1 LKKTYLNLIFATA
14 LVIGFLYYISNPYR
28 NVSYEYD
35 LKLGEISERDII
47 APFEFPVFKSEST
60 LDNEKEN
67 AAKKVTPIYSV
78 SDNLKFNAQ
87 KNLDFIFQQFQHT
100 HLTENTVVSN
110 LDKNGLHLSQESIEA
125 LKNRNTREFT
135 YNYFAEK
142 LSKIFDIGIY
152 PDNFQYQKIRIYENS
167 RVREVPLSNRYSIEE
182 ATTKLQ
188 EEAPP
193 SIPEKLIHELSNITL
208 IANIVQDRQHTNIER
223 QHAKEEVPLTIGKVL
238 KNEKII
244 SKNQKVTAIDL
255 LKIESLQK
263 AQQEQGSNR
272 TMLEMFISALGIAL
286 YSLILITLFIY
297 YIIIFHPKEINSI
310 ARMILI
316 MTCILGTVLLT
327 LIVNNIFHVS
337 SIIIPVMLPV
347 IIIAI
352 IFNAEVGIVFNFIL
366 FGFLTAFLNWSFIN
380 PLILLLTACGG
391 LFAVPRIKQRQEYY
405 PLIYYF
411 MGAFIISNLA
421 LTLTRINSLQIFL
434 WHLLF
439 GFISSFI
446 SVIGLVVLIP
456 IAEKKLNLATKQILL
471 QLLDIDNPL
480 LKKMSLIIP
489 GTYHHSLIVGNLA
502 ESAAEAIGANH
513 LLARVGSYYH
523 DIGKLEHPECFI
535 ENNPDASNIHDTM
548 LANESAILIR
558 NHINEGISLAKK
570 YKLPPQV
577 RDILIQHH
585 GTSQIRYFY
594 NKALETNL
602 NIVEEHF
609 HYNGPKPQSKESAI
623 VMIADI
629 AESTTKSLKSVTE
642 DNIKST
648 LDELVFRLIKEGQF
662 DLCPLT
668 IHELNIIKAYM
679 HPILLGVYRKRL
691 EYPEPK

>member
-1 LKKTYLNLIFATA
+1 MLI
-14 LVIGFLYYISNPYR
+14 IGLLYYFSNPYR

-47 APFEFPVFKSEST
+47 APFEFPVFKSEAT
-60 LDNEKEN
+60 LDNEKDN
-67 AAKKVTPIYSV
+67 AAKKVTPIYFV

-87 KNLDFIFQQFQHT
+87 KNLDFIFQQFQNSQ
-100 HLTENTVVSN
+100 LSVETVVSN

-125 LKNRNTREFT
+125 LQNKNTREFT
-135 YNYFAEK
+135 YNYFTEK
-142 LSKIFDIGIY
+142 VSNIFDIGIY
-152 PDNFQYQKIRIYENS
+152 PDNFQYQKIRIFENS

-188 EEAPP
+188 ENAPA

-208 IANIVQDRQHTNIER
+208 IANIVLHRDRTNIER
-223 QHAKEEVPLTIGKVL
+223 QHAKEDVPLTIGKVL

-263 AQQEQGSNR
+263 AQLEQGSNR
-272 TMLEMFISALGIAL
+272 TLLELFISAFGIAL
-286 YSLILITLFIY
+286 YSLILIILFIY
-297 YIIIFHPKEINSI
+297 FILIFHPEELNSL
-310 ARMILI
+310 ARVVLI
-316 MTCILGTVLLT
+316 MTCILGTVLIT
-327 LIVNNIFHVS
+327 LLVNNIFHVS
-337 SIIIPVMLPV
+337 SILIPVMLPV

-352 IFNAEVGIVFNFIL
+352 IFNAQIGVVFNFIL
-366 FGFLTAFLNWSFIN
+366 FGFLSAFLNWSFIN
-380 PLILLLTACGG
+380 PIILLLTACGG

-411 MGAFIISNLA
+411 MGAFLVSNLA
-421 LTLTRINSLQIFL
+421 LTLTRINSFQVFM

-439 GFISSFI
+439 GFISSLL

-489 GTYHHSLIVGNLA
+489 GTYHHSIIVGNLA

-535 ENNPDASNIHDTM
+535 ENNPGSTKIHDTM

-558 NHINEGISLAKK
+558 NHINEGVSLAKK

-602 NIVEEHF
+602 DIVEEHF
-609 HYNGPKPQSKESAI
+609 HYNGPKPQTREAAI

-629 AESTTKSLKSVTE
+629 AESTTKSLKHVTE
-642 DNIKST
+642 ENIKST
-648 LDELVFRLIKEGQF
+648 LDDLVFRLIKEGQF

-668 IHELNIIKAYM
+668 IHELNTIKAYM

>member
-1 LKKTYLNLIFATA
+1 MKKTYLNLIFSTA
-14 LVIGFLYYISNPYR
+14 LVIGILYYISNPYR
-28 NVSYEYD
+28 IISYEYD
-35 LKLGEISERDII
+35 LKQGEISEKDII
-47 APFEFPVFKSEST
+47 APFEFPVFKSEAT
-60 LDNEKEN
+60 LTNERDN
-67 AAKKVTPIYSV
+67 AAKKVSPIYSV

-87 KNLDFIFQQFQHT
+87 KNLDFIFQQFQNV
-100 HLTENTVVSN
+100 E
-110 LDKNGLHLSQESIEA
+110 LDEETLISSLDRNGLHLSRESIEA
-125 LKNRNTREFT
+125 LQNKKTREMT
-135 YNYFAEK
+135 YNYFTEEM
-142 LSKIFDIGIY
+142 SKIFDIGIY
-152 PDNFQYQKIRIYENS
+152 ADNFQYQKIRIYEVN

-188 EEAPP
+188 ENAPA
-193 SIPEKLIHELSNITL
+193 SIPQKLIHELSNITL
-208 IANIVQDRQHTNIER
+208 ISNIVVDREHTNIEK
-223 QHAKEEVPLTIGKVL
+223 QHTREDVPLTIGKVL

-244 SKNQKVTAIDL
+244 SKNQKITAIDL

-263 AQQEQGSNR
+263 AQLEQGNNR
-272 TMLEMFISALGIAL
+272 TMLEMFISALGITL

-297 YIIIFHPKEINSI
+297 YIIIFHPKEINSL
-310 ARMILI
+310 ARVILI
-316 MTCILGTVLLT
+316 MLCILGTVLLT
-327 LIVNNIFHVS
+327 LLVNNIFHIS

-352 IFNAEVGIVFNFIL
+352 IFKAEIGVVFNFIL
-366 FGFLTAFLNWSFIN
+366 FGFITAFLNWSFIN

-411 MGAFIISNLA
+411 MGAFFISNLA
-421 LTLTRINSLQIFL
+421 LTLTRINSFQVFM

-439 GFISSFI
+439 GLISSFI

-535 ENNPDASNIHDTM
+535 ENNPDASSIHDTM

-629 AESTTKSLKSVTE
+629 AESTTKSLKQVTE
-642 DNIKST
+642 ENIKST
-648 LDELVFRLIKEGQF
+648 LDNLVFRLIKEGQF

-668 IHELNIIKAYM
+668 IHELNTIKAYM

>member
-1 LKKTYLNLIFATA
+1 MKKTYLNLILATA
-14 LVIGFLYYISNPYR
+14 LIIGVLYYISNPYR
-28 NVSYEYD
+28 NISYEYD
-35 LKLGEISERDII
+35 LKLGEISEKDII
-47 APFEFPVFKSEST
+47 SPFEFPVFKSETT
-60 LDNEKEN
+60 LTNEKEI
-67 AAKKVTPIYSV
+67 AAKKVIPIYFV

-87 KNLDFIFQQFQHT
+87 KNLDFIFQQFQNIE
-100 HLTENTVVSN
+100 LNEEEVISS
-110 LDKNGLHLSQESIEA
+110 LDKNGLHLSQESINA
-125 LKNRNTREFT
+125 LQNKSTRDFT
-135 YNYFAEK
+135 YNYFTEE
-142 LSKIFDIGIY
+142 LSRIFDIGIY
-152 PDNFQYQKIRIYENS
+152 PDNFQYQKIRIYEVN

-182 ATTKLQ
+182 ASVKLQ
-188 EEAPP
+188 ENAPA
-193 SIPEKLIHELSNITL
+193 SIPQKLIHELSNITL
-208 IANIVQDRQHTNIER
+208 ISNIVKDREHTNLEK
-223 QHAKEEVPLTIGKVL
+223 QHAKEDVSLTIGKVL

-263 AQQEQGSNR
+263 AQLEQGKNR
-272 TMLEMFISALGIAL
+272 TMLEMLISAFGIVL
-286 YSLILITLFIY
+286 YSLILISLFVYFIL
-297 YIIIFHPKEINSI
+297 IFHPKELNSI
-310 ARMILI
+310 ARINLI
-316 MTCILGTVLLT
+316 MICILGTILLT
-327 LIVNNIFHVS
+327 LLVNNVFHTS
-337 SIIIPVMLPV
+337 SIIIPVMLPI

-352 IFNAEVGIVFNFIL
+352 IFNAEVGVVFSFIL

-411 MGAFIISNLA
+411 MGAFFISNLA
-421 LTLTRINSLQIFL
+421 LTLTRINTIQVFM

-439 GFISSFI
+439 GLISSFI

-471 QLLDIDNPL
+471 QLLDIENPL

-570 YKLPPQV
+570 HKLPPQV
-577 RDILIQHH
+577 RDILTQHH
-585 GTSQIRYFY
+585 GTSKIRFFY

-609 HYNGPKPQSKESAI
+609 HYNGPKPQTKESAI

-629 AESTTKSLKSVTE
+629 AESTSKSLKLVTE
-642 DNIKST
+642 ENIKAI
-648 LDELVFRLIKEGQF
+648 LDDLVYRLIKEGQF